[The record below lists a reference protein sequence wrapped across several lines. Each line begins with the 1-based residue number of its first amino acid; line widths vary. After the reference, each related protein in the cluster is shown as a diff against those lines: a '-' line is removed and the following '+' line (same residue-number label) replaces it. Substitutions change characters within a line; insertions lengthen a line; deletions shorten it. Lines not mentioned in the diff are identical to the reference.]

1 MFVSFEMIHC
11 FLREDLKNDAD
22 KPTLKP
28 QLSYLP
34 NSYLQNYEPLRSTL
48 AKHRILKKLRN
59 DKEIVILRPD
69 KGGGILVLNRRD
81 YEKSTKNVI
90 NDQTKFKSL
99 LEDAIIKRESKL
111 QRFLRKLKKN
121 VWTMQNME
129 KFIQVILLLLK
140 YMGHLKSINFLILTL
155 FLTFVLFFLPS
166 VLTIQLQ
173 SFTIALLSPNLLNE
187 FCTKDTFTF
196 VEELK
201 KVSMINF

>member
-48 AKHRILKKLRN
+48 TKHRILRKLRN
-59 DKEIVILRPD
+59 D
-69 KGGGILVLNRRD
+69 KGGGILVLNHRD

-196 VEELK
+196 VEELE